1 VPNPIVPAIA
11 QPQEIWA
18 RELRTTYS
26 YRQMEFATALPKATP
41 ELKPDATAR
50 TSEVSAVPGMMAGPG
65 LLETGVEWEYLNI
78 K

>member
-1 VPNPIVPAIA
+1 
-11 QPQEIWA
+11 
-18 RELRTTYS
+18 
-26 YRQMEFATALPKATP
+26 MEFATALPKATP